1 MTPWAIGAERV
12 FTKRRMTK
20 PVTLARPMSS
30 LSSRATPRVLSLSLA
45 LVLTVALTPSPLLA
59 QRGTA
64 MARTTQRQQQRQQ
77 QPARQ
82 SVRVIVERF
91 RGTRATPARNLL
103 ISNLSEA
110 GYTVIPDSEIDAAR
124 SRLHLPTR
132 MGADDYV
139 TLARELNAAAILDGR
154 VARAR
159 RSWNLT
165 VRVRNGAD
173 GSILGSASWGGRST
187 SAIDGVGRTGAE
199 RLGEHLRAAQAP
211 PNQQQQTGDPQWYE
225 SGYHEDA
232 ETPVDDEDPTPE
244 PEPSETD
251 RYDTGRIA
259 ISGGTLWRSF
269 GTIVDVYAGQHGG
282 SDPSAIVQQE
292 RVYSS
297 AGIGHF
303 ELGAEGDIYPGA
315 FGDQPF
321 PYLGLVASFRNS
333 VGLSST
339 APSSDPVQ
347 GDVSLPTNQMD
358 LRIGLRGRYRVG
370 PRRGDFMLFADFGFV
385 MSTFTFGVDELAEIQ
400 RASILPP
407 MEYQSIEIGVGF
419 DVAIVRDALSISA
432 YGRGRIGAGIGVQTR
447 NVWGIETSPANGF
460 LFGVELRHDAT
471 WLARGAFASFRFDYF
486 QYITQF
492 RGQVGCY
499 DMCEPVANPWEDRS
513 LWEVWPVADP
523 TDPNS
528 RVTGGAQDPVTDHNV
543 RWGLYLGYAF
553 D

>member
-1 MTPWAIGAERV
+1 MSRPPNDAERL
-12 FTKRRMTK
+12 FTQRRMTK

-30 LSSRATPRVLSLSLA
+30 LSSRATLRALGLSVAVLALSLVLSP
-45 LVLTVALTPSPLLA
+45 VVVA
-59 QRGTA
+59 QRGRGTA
-64 MARTTQRQQQRQQ
+64 MARTTQRQA
-77 QPARQ
+77 PARQ

-91 RGTRATPARNLL
+91 RGTRAVTARNLL
-103 ISNLSEA
+103 VSNLSEA
-110 GYTVIPDSEIDAAR
+110 GYTVIPDEEVEAAR
-124 SRLHLPTR
+124 RRLHLPTR

-139 TLARELNAAAILDGR
+139 TLARELNVAAIVDGR

-165 VRVRNGAD
+165 VRVRNGED
-173 GSILGSASWGGRST
+173 GSVLGSASWGGRST
-187 SAIDGVGRTGAE
+187 SAIDGVGRNAAE
-199 RLGEHLRAAQAP
+199 RLSQHLTTARSPAAP
-211 PNQQQQTGDPQWYE
+211 QQQTGEPQWYE
-225 SGYHEDA
+225 SGYHEDT
-232 ETPVDDEDPTPE
+232 ETPVDDEDPSPDPE
-244 PEPSETD
+244 PTGTD
-251 RYDTGRIA
+251 RYDTGRIM

-282 SDPSAIVQQE
+282 TSDPSAIIQQE

-303 ELGAEGDIYPGA
+303 ELGAEGDIYPGS

-321 PYLGLVASFRNS
+321 PYLGLIASFRNS
-333 VGLSST
+333 IGLSST

-358 LRIGLRGRYRVG
+358 LRVGVRGRYRFG
-370 PRRGDFMLFADFGFV
+370 PRRGDFLFFADFGFV
-385 MSTFTFGVDELAEIQ
+385 MSTFTFGVDELAQIQ

-407 MEYQSIEIGVGF
+407 MEYQSLEIGIGF
-419 DVAIVRDALSISA
+419 DVAIVPDALSISA
-432 YGRGRIGAGIGVQTR
+432 YGRGRIGVGLGVQTR

-460 LFGVELRHDAT
+460 LFGVELRHDAV
-471 WLARGAFASFRFDYF
+471 WLARGAFVALRLDYF
-486 QYITQF
+486 QYIAQF

-499 DMCEPVANPWEDRS
+499 DVCEPVANPWEDTS

-528 RVTGGAQDPVTDHNV
+528 RVTGGAQDPITDHNV

>member
-1 MTPWAIGAERV
+1 MKVGTIERPMPSHSCRA
-12 FTKRRMTK
+12 TH
-20 PVTLARPMSS
+20 ARP
-30 LSSRATPRVLSLSLA
+30 RTAPHRVQRVLCTLSVAALVVGALA
-45 LVLTVALTPSPLLA
+45 LAPAALEA
-59 QRGTA
+59 QRGAPGRAATA
-64 MARTTQRQQQRQQ
+64 QRA
-77 QPARQ
+77 PARQ
-82 SVRVIVERF
+82 SVRVLVERF
-91 RGTRATPARNLL
+91 RGTRASTARGLL
-103 ISNLSEA
+103 ITNLTEA
-110 GYTVIPDSEIDAAR
+110 GYTVIPDSEVDAVR
-124 SRLHLPTR
+124 RRLHLPTR
-132 MGADDYV
+132 MGTDDYV
-139 TLARELNAAAILDGR
+139 TLARELNVAAILDGR

-159 RSWNLT
+159 RAWNLT

-173 GSILGSASWGGRST
+173 GAILGSSSWGGRST
-187 SAIDGVGRTGAE
+187 SAIDGVGRNAAE
-199 RLGEHLRAAQAP
+199 RLGEHLQAAQAP
-211 PNQQQQTGDPQWYE
+211 PNPQAQSAEPQWYE

-232 ETPVDDEDPTPE
+232 ESPIDDEDPTPD
-244 PEPSETD
+244 PEPTDTD
-251 RYDTGRIA
+251 RYDSGHLM

-282 SDPSAIVQQE
+282 ADPSAIVQQE
-292 RVYSS
+292 RVYAS

-303 ELGAEGDIYPGA
+303 EIGGEGDIYPGA

-358 LRIGLRGRYRVG
+358 LRVGLRGRYRFG
-370 PRRGDFMLFADFGFV
+370 PRRGDFLLFVDVGFV
-385 MSTFTFGVDELAEIQ
+385 MSTFTFGIDELAQIQ

-407 MEYQSIEIGVGF
+407 MEYQSIDLGLGF
-419 DVAIVRDALSISA
+419 DVAIVKDALSFSA
-432 YGRGRIGAGIGVQTR
+432 YGRGRIGVGIGVQTR
-447 NVWGIETSPANGF
+447 NVWGIDTGAPNGF
-460 LFGVELRHDAT
+460 LFGLELRHDAV
-471 WLARGAFASFRFDYF
+471 WLARGAFAAVRFEYF

-492 RGQVGCY
+492 SGQVGCY
-499 DMCEPVANPWEDRS
+499 DVCDPVANPWEDRS

>member
-1 MTPWAIGAERV
+1 
-12 FTKRRMTK
+12 
-20 PVTLARPMSS
+20 MSS
-30 LSSRATPRVLSLSLA
+30 LSSRATRRAVGVTAATLALSLSF
-45 LVLTVALTPSPLLA
+45 VLGSPLAA
-59 QRGTA
+59 QRRG
-64 MARTTQRQQQRQQ
+64 MAATTQRQ
-77 QPARQ
+77 PTRQ

-91 RGTRATPARNLL
+91 RGTRAGPARNLL

-110 GYTVIPDSEIDAAR
+110 GYTVIPDSEVEAAR
-124 SRLHLPTR
+124 RRLQLPTR
-132 MGADDYV
+132 MGTDDYV
-139 TLARELNAAAILDGR
+139 ALARELNVAAILDGR

-165 VRVRNGAD
+165 VRVRNGVD
-173 GSILGSASWGGRST
+173 GSILGSAAWGGRST
-187 SAIDGVGRTGAE
+187 SAIDGVGRNGAE
-199 RLGEHLRAAQAP
+199 RLGEHLQAAQAP
-211 PNQQQQTGDPQWYE
+211 VNQQAQSAEPQWYE

-232 ETPVDDEDPTPE
+232 ETPVDDEDPTPD
-244 PEPSETD
+244 PEPTGTD
-251 RYDTGRIA
+251 RYDTGRIML
-259 ISGGTLWRSF
+259 SGGTLWRSF

-282 SDPSAIVQQE
+282 SDPSAVVQQE

-303 ELGAEGDIYPGA
+303 ELGGEGEIYPGA

-321 PYLGLVASFRNS
+321 PYLGLIASFRNS

-339 APSSDPVQ
+339 APSNDPVQ
-347 GDVSLPTNQMD
+347 GDVDLPTNQMD
-358 LRIGLRGRYRVG
+358 LRVGLRGRYRFG
-370 PRRGDFMLFADFGFV
+370 PRRGDFLLFADVGFV
-385 MSTFTFGVDELAEIQ
+385 MSTFTFGVDELSQIQ

-407 MEYQSIEIGVGF
+407 MEYQSIEIGIGF

-432 YGRGRIGAGIGVQTR
+432 YGRGRIGAGLGVETR

-471 WLARGAFASFRFDYF
+471 WLARGAFAAVRLDYF

-499 DMCEPVANPWEDRS
+499 DVCEPVANPWEDRS

-528 RVTGGAQDPVTDHNV
+528 RITGGAQDPVTDHNV